1 MRYIELK
8 ESEKSILKEKMR
20 SRISFREQQRIHCII
35 LSSKKYK
42 IEELSDIFEVDRDT
56 IARWLDWWEEDGQA
70 GLKDAVK
77 RGRPCILTEE
87 ESKEVIK
94 LVEENPRQLKKV
106 IPEVKERFGKTVSSR
121 TIKRTIKKKSL
132 FGKDAESRLNTKEM
146 KKSLI

>member
-42 IEELSDIFEVDRDT
+42 IGELSDIFEVDRDT

-77 RGRPCILTEE
+77 RGRPCILLFI
-87 ESKEVIK
+87 VAVWLK
-94 LVEENPRQLKKV
+94 LALKAKV
-106 IPEVKERFGKTVSSR
+106 IMIGFINFLCEY
-121 TIKRTIKKKSL
+121 L
-132 FGKDAESRLNTKEM
+132 Q
-146 KKSLI
+146 

>member
-42 IEELSDIFEVDRDT
+42 IGELSDIFEVDRDT

-94 LVEENPRQLKKV
+94 LVEENPRQLN
-106 IPEVKERFGKTVSSR
+106 IMEIFNGESIQIER
-121 TIKRTIKKKSL
+121 
-132 FGKDAESRLNTKEM
+132 GKDENFVLCFQN
-146 KKSLI
+146 